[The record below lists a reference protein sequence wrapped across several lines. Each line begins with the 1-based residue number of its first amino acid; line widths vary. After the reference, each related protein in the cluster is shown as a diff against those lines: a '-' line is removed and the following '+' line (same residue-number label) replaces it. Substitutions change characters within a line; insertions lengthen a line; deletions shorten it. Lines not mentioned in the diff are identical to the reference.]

1 MLSCDV
7 VSVEAS
13 ADPTRS
19 SKANLQSCPKLGGE
33 GKEEGPL
40 RLRGSQSLEVG
51 FPGNKA
57 GL

>member
-1 MLSCDV
+1 MSSCDV
-7 VSVEAS
+7 VSLEAL
-13 ADPTRS
+13 ADPTKS
-19 SKANLQSCPKLGGE
+19 SKANLQGCPKLGGE

-40 RLRGSQSLEVG
+40 HLCGSQSFEVG